1 MNRRQVLELLSSAL
15 TASGVAASC
24 DTAVYCE
31 EDHPM
36 LAVIHCSVRL
46 DEQRRETL
54 RDCWNQARKFDP
66 RIPACVVMEPGLR
79 LEMMR
84 KTPC

>member
-1 MNRRQVLELLSSAL
+1 MNRRQVLELLSSAV
-15 TASGVAASC
+15 TASGVASSC

-46 DEQRRETL
+46 DEHHKEHL
-54 RDCWNQARKFDP
+54 RDSWNQARKFDP
-66 RIPACVVMEPGLR
+66 RIPPCVVMEPGLR

-84 KTPC
+84 TTP